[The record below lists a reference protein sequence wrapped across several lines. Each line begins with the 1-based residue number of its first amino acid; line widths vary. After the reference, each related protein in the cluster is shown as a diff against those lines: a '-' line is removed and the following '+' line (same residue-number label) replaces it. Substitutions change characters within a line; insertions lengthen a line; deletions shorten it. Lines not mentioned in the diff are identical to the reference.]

1 MEVHINEIEL
11 VNQIANGDYR
21 LFNRFYSKHR
31 EQFFRSFTNE
41 CIKTETETGYVR
53 PKFKRGDL
61 YLDELYQDSNMRMI
75 EKIRYGKLYV
85 KDDCLYTINK
95 ANEHKAY
102 SGGLYKYL
110 YQIGI
115 FRLREMERSESGT
128 SVMDVEDL
136 LQMYV
141 NAEEGRVQS
150 KQTKK
155 MSLDDYI
162 VLYSDELNITI
173 EDKKENDISTIDDL
187 FDFITEPFKD
197 EDERIPLIRQ
207 IVKTMKEPCKNI
219 FKLIYFG
226 DGKKKMKYEEVAKKL
241 GSASADSVRV
251 QHNRCFSKFKETF
264 EKENRNR

>member
-1 MEVHINEIEL
+1 MEVHIDEIEL

-75 EKIRYGKLYV
+75 EKIRNGRLYV
-85 KDDCLYTINK
+85 KDDCLYTVNK
-95 ANEHKAY
+95 KAEHKAY
-102 SGGLYKYL
+102 NGGLYKYL

-115 FRLREMERSESGT
+115 FVLLEMERSESKS

-136 LQMYV
+136 LGRYV
-141 NAEEGRVQS
+141 NADEGVVQA

-162 VLYSDELNITI
+162 ALFSDELNITI
-173 EDKKENDISTIDDL
+173 EEKKENEISTIDEL

-197 EDERIPLIRQ
+197 EDERINLVRK
-207 IVKTMKEPCKNI
+207 IVKTMQEPCKRI
-219 FKLIYFG
+219 FKLTYYG
-226 DGKKKMKYEEVAKKL
+226 DGEKKMKGEDIAREL
-241 GSASADSVRV
+241 GMLNADTVRA
-251 QHNRCFSKFKETF
+251 QRSKCLKKFKVTF
-264 EKENRNR
+264 EKENKNR

>member
-75 EKIRYGKLYV
+75 EKIRNGRLYV
-85 KDDCLYTINK
+85 KDDCLYIVTK
-95 ANEHKAY
+95 SDEHKAY
-102 SGGLYKYL
+102 SSGLYKYL

-115 FRLREMERSESGT
+115 YVLREMERSESKN
-128 SVMDVEDL
+128 SV
-136 LQMYV
+136 
-141 NAEEGRVQS
+141 
-150 KQTKK
+150 
-155 MSLDDYI
+155 LDIDDF
-162 VLYSDELNITI
+162 LKNPETD
-173 EDKKENDISTIDDL
+173 DDNDISTFEMDFLIDT
-187 FDFITEPFKD
+187 FEE
-197 EDERIPLIRQ
+197 EDERISLVRK
-207 IVKTMKEPCKNI
+207 IVKSMQEPCKGI
-219 FKLIYFG
+219 FRLTYFG
-226 DGKKKMKYEEVAKKL
+226 NGEKKMKGEDIAREL
-241 GSASADSVRV
+241 GMLNADTVRA
-251 QHNRCFSKFKETF
+251 QRSKCLKKFKVTF

>member
-1 MEVHINEIEL
+1 MKVHINEIEL
-11 VNQIANGDYR
+11 VKQIAEGDYR
-21 LFNRFYSKHR
+21 LFNRFYSLHR
-31 EQFFRSFTNE
+31 ERFFKSFERE
-41 CIKTETETGYVR
+41 CIETETATGYAR
-53 PKFKRGDL
+53 PKFKRGNL

-85 KDDCLYTINK
+85 KDDCLYTVNK
-95 ANEHKAY
+95 AYEHKAY
-102 SGGLYKYL
+102 NGGLYKYL

-162 VLYSDELNITI
+162 RLYSDELDITS

-187 FDFITEPFKD
+187 FDFITEPFKE
-197 EDERIPLIRQ
+197 EDKRIDLVRE
-207 IVKTMKEPCKNI
+207 IVRNMQEPCKSVFNTRYYSSVEKI
-219 FKLIYFG
+219 IKWE
-226 DGKKKMKYEEVAKKL
+226 DVARKL
-241 GSASADSVRV
+241 GYASADLARA
-251 QHNRCFSKFKETF
+251 QHSRCYAKYLKYL
-264 EKENRNR
+264 ENSEL

>member
-85 KDDCLYTINK
+85 KDDCLYIVNK
-95 ANEHKAY
+95 SDEHKAY
-102 SGGLYKYL
+102 SSGLYKYL

-115 FRLREMERSESGT
+115 YVLREMERSESKN
-128 SVMDVEDL
+128 SVLDIDDFLKNPETDED
-136 LQMYV
+136 
-141 NAEEGRVQS
+141 
-150 KQTKK
+150 
-155 MSLDDYI
+155 
-162 VLYSDELNITI
+162 
-173 EDKKENDISTIDDL
+173 NDISTFEMDFLIDT
-187 FDFITEPFKD
+187 FEE
-197 EDERIPLIRQ
+197 EDERITLVRK
-207 IVKTMKEPCKNI
+207 IVKTMQEPCKRI
-219 FKLIYFG
+219 FKLTYYG
-226 DGKKKMKYEEVAKKL
+226 DGEKKMKGEDIAREL
-241 GSASADSVRV
+241 GMLNADTVRA
-251 QHNRCFSKFKETF
+251 QRSKCLKKFKVTF
-264 EKENRNR
+264 EKENKNR

>member
-1 MEVHINEIEL
+1 MKVHINEIEL
-11 VNQIANGDYR
+11 VKQISEGDYR
-21 LFNRFYSKHR
+21 LFNRFYSLHR
-31 EQFFRSFTNE
+31 ERFFKSFERE
-41 CIKTETETGYVR
+41 CIETETTTGYAR
-53 PKFKRGDL
+53 PKFKRGNL

-85 KDDCLYTINK
+85 KDDCLYTVNK
-95 ANEHKAY
+95 AYEHKAY
-102 SGGLYKYL
+102 NGGLYKYL

-155 MSLDDYI
+155 MSLDEYI
-162 VLYSDELNITI
+162 ALFSDELNITI
-173 EDKKENDISTIDDL
+173 EEKKENEISTIDEL

-197 EDERIPLIRQ
+197 EDERINLVRK
-207 IVKTMKEPCKNI
+207 IVKTMQEPCKRI
-219 FKLIYFG
+219 FKLTYYG
-226 DGKKKMKYEEVAKKL
+226 DGEKKMKGEDIAREL
-241 GSASADSVRV
+241 GMLNADTVRA
-251 QHNRCFSKFKETF
+251 QRSKCLKKFKVTF